1 MDNLAQIPLTL
12 CTVKAALAAGT
23 TTTFSTT
30 GATLYCIKGRAYS
43 RAAATNVATPT
54 TDAATGAAFLP
65 VAANQGSVFVFCY
78 DSGASTLRVVQGQ
91 VQALDVAGNF
101 ILTPQFPGI
110 PDTLCPFGWLVVKA
124 GSTAV
129 GNWVFGTNNLSGVT
143 GLTYSFSDCM
153 TLPDRPVGT

>member
-12 CTVKAALAAGT
+12 CTMKAGLAAGT
-23 TTTFSTT
+23 TTTYSTT
-30 GATLYCIKGRAYS
+30 GTTLYCIKGRAYS
-43 RAAATNVATPT
+43 KGAVTNGATPT
-54 TDAATGAAFLP
+54 TDAATGVAFLP

-78 DSGASTLRVVQGQ
+78 DSGGNIKVVQGQ
-91 VQALDVAGNF
+91 VQALDVGGKF
-101 ILTPQFPGI
+101 VLTPQFPGI
-110 PDTLCPFGWLVVKA
+110 PDTLCPFGWLVATA

-153 TLPDRPVGT
+153 TLPDRPVAT

>member
-12 CTVKAALAAGT
+12 CTVKATLAAGT
-23 TTTFSTT
+23 TTTYSTT
-30 GATLYCIKGRAYS
+30 GTTVYCIKGRAYS
-43 RAAATNVATPT
+43 KAAVTNGATPT
-54 TDAATGAAFLP
+54 TDAATGVAFLP

-78 DSGASTLRVVQGQ
+78 DSGGNIKVVQGQ

-101 ILTPQFPGI
+101 VLTPQFPGI
-110 PDTLCPFGWLVVKA
+110 PDTLCPFGWLVAKA

-153 TLPDRPVGT
+153 TLPDRPTAT